1 MICFDLTKPKT
12 FQSVRRW
19 VTAVEQN
26 CEEGIATMLIG
37 TKCDLTEDRAVT
49 REEAE
54 QLAAEHNMTYFETS
68 ARGNINIQEA
78 FSEMID
84 AVYNKKFRDPNT
96 IPSRDTIKLR
106 PSAPAGGDGA
116 ATTKKKKGCCGG
128 K

>member
-1 MICFDLTKPKT
+1 MMICFDLTKPKT

-37 TKCDLTEDRAVT
+37 TKCDLTDDRAVT

-84 AVYNKKFRDPNT
+84 AVY
-96 IPSRDTIKLR
+96 
-106 PSAPAGGDGA
+106 
-116 ATTKKKKGCCGG
+116 
-128 K
+128 

>member
-1 MICFDLTKPKT
+1 
-12 FQSVRRW
+12 
-19 VTAVEQN
+19 
-26 CEEGIATMLIG
+26 MLIG

-96 IPSRDTIKLR
+96 IPSRDTIKLSR
-106 PSAPAGGDGA
+106 PAPAGADGGA
-116 ATTKKKKGCCGG
+116 SAKKKKGCC